1 MGRPKTDNPRTNR
14 VQLLFTDDELASVKS
29 ASGNVPLARFLRGAI
44 LQAIIGAKRAESDK

>member
-29 ASGNVPLARFLRGAI
+29 ASGNVPLGRFLREAI